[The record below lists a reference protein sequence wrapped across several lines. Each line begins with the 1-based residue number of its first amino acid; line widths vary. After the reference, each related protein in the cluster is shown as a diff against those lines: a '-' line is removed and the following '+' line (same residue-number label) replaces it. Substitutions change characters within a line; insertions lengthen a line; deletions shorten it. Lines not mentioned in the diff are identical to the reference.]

1 MVRVVRVLVA
11 LSEVDDYISLGV
23 LAEKVGLPASTVH
36 RMLELLA
43 NEGMVE
49 RNDGLRMYKPGLEF
63 FRMAASIYG
72 RQSLYSLALPFL
84 RLAVADNNENAYFCL
99 LDQQAGQIT
108 FAAVAE
114 SSNLLSYRVPLNEKS
129 SLVRG
134 ASSLAILAWM
144 SHEDRE
150 RVMAAEGLLS
160 GKSSERDKLL
170 EDLSQ
175 VVDQGYAQTF
185 GQKIPGAVGIF
196 APVFNAQS
204 CVIASLG
211 YTVPDMR
218 YHTDS
223 LPKLAEAAIRH
234 AAALSR
240 VLGFRASKAGKPF
253 LTSTNTSTNTSP
265 SKKRLRP

>member
-160 GKSSERDKLL
+160 GNSSERDKLL

-223 LPKLAEAAIRH
+223 LPQLAEAAIRH

-240 VLGFRASKAGKPF
+240 VLGFRASKADKPF
-253 LTSTNTSTNTSP
+253 LTSTNKSTQTSP
-265 SKKRLRP
+265 SKKRLTP